1 MVDVP
6 RVLLRFSILVFEAH
20 TSWSEDVRHSVRP
33 FPLWGEL
40 VTGGALL
47 SPENKISH
55 VELLGLDTPT
65 VIVA

>member
-6 RVLLRFSILVFEAH
+6 QVLLRFSILVFEAH

-40 VTGGALL
+40 VTRGALL
-47 SPENKISH
+47 SPENKISR
-55 VELLGLDTPT
+55 VELLGSRTLAL
-65 VIVA
+65 IAA